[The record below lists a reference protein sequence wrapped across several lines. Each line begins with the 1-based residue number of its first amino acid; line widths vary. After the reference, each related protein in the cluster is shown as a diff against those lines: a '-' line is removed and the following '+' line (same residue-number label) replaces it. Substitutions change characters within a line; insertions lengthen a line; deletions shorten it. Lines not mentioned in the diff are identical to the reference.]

1 MAYVGRGLN
10 QEGGQYRKLDSISSN
25 FDGSEVSFNL
35 TIDGLEVTPTAQ
47 NLLISLGGVI
57 QEPGTAFSVDG
68 STITFASAPDSS
80 ASFFGVLMGEA
91 SFIAR
96 GTVGAAE
103 MGITAGAVTASAGV
117 VVDSAKNLIGLNN
130 VTATSFRGDVSGSST
145 STGSFG
151 SLVVP
156 GQSTLGVTSATSLD
170 ADGGVTVDNITI
182 DGTEIDLSSGD
193 LTLDVE
199 GDIILDAN
207 GADVKLKDDGTEF
220 GRFSRVSSDLVI
232 KSISNNNDILFKGVD
247 NSATITAL
255 TLDMSEAGNASFNND
270 ATFGGSV
277 TASAGT
283 ITGDFS
289 VGGTLTAQEVHTEF
303 ESASILFTSG
313 STQFGNSSDDV
324 HDFKGNTI
332 SGSITSTGSFGSI
345 VTKGTGVTTFNGG
358 NVGIGTNNP
367 DGKVHIHSATAGS
380 VTAGG
385 SADELVVENNG
396 DAGISVLSPDGNSSR
411 IQFGSTSD
419 NDIGHIGGFYN
430 SGNEYLFFSVDGST
444 RMVIG
449 GATSAGNVGIGTDN
463 PGSPLDVRGTSSEP
477 IVNFGDAASRDSE
490 ATNLVGSGNFR
501 YQFQNGA
508 SNRCSV
514 IEGGGDIAANETA
527 VYFTGFASGQ
537 DTGHKNLGGIM
548 IFRKNTG
555 NTNQNGS
562 KLLFRTKADNTTS
575 STTRMVID
583 SSGDVGIGTD
593 SPAYKL
599 DVYENDATHV
609 AKFRNDNNN
618 YTGTGVLIQVGKDV
632 PASAGDCQYLTFQ
645 DGNGTDAGG
654 IRNSSTVANPEFFNG
669 SDLRMKK
676 DVAETQVKG
685 LETINAIPLKEWNWN
700 SKIEKP
706 KTTIGIVADDLQKVL
721 PELVSESTTLKGWEH
736 CVKDGEEPLKTIP
749 TETQLT
755 LILMKAVQE
764 LSTEVQILKAQV
776 SGSN

>member
-1 MAYVGRGLN
+1 
-10 QEGGQYRKLDSISSN
+10 
-25 FDGSEVSFNL
+25 DGSEVSFNL

-156 GQSTLGVTSATSLD
+156 GQSILGVTSATSLD

-207 GADVKLKDDGTEF
+207 GADVRLKDDGTEF

-332 SGSITSTGSFGSI
+332 SGSVTSTGSFGSI
-345 VTKGTGVTTFNGG
+345 ETKGAGVTTFNGG
-358 NVGIGTNNP
+358 NVGIGT
-367 DGKVHIHSATAGS
+367 
-380 VTAGG
+380 
-385 SADELVVENNG
+385 
-396 DAGISVLSPDGNSSR
+396 
-411 IQFGSTSD
+411 
-419 NDIGHIGGFYN
+419 
-430 SGNEYLFFSVDGST
+430 
-444 RMVIG
+444 
-449 GATSAGNVGIGTDN
+449 
-463 PGSPLDVRGTSSEP
+463 
-477 IVNFGDAASRDSE
+477 
-490 ATNLVGSGNFR
+490 
-501 YQFQNGA
+501 
-508 SNRCSV
+508 
-514 IEGGGDIAANETA
+514 
-527 VYFTGFASGQ
+527 
-537 DTGHKNLGGIM
+537 
-548 IFRKNTG
+548 
-555 NTNQNGS
+555 
-562 KLLFRTKADNTTS
+562 
-575 STTRMVID
+575 
-583 SSGDVGIGTD
+583 
-593 SPAYKL
+593 
-599 DVYENDATHV
+599 
-609 AKFRNDNNN
+609 
-618 YTGTGVLIQVGKDV
+618 
-632 PASAGDCQYLTFQ
+632 
-645 DGNGTDAGG
+645 
-654 IRNSSTVANPEFFNG
+654 STV
-669 SDLRMKK
+669 
-676 DVAETQVKG
+676 
-685 LETINAIPLKEWNWN
+685 
-700 SKIEKP
+700 
-706 KTTIGIVADDLQKVL
+706 
-721 PELVSESTTLKGWEH
+721 VS
-736 CVKDGEEPLKTIP
+736 
-749 TETQLT
+749 QLH
-755 LILMKAVQE
+755 LAKA
-764 LSTEVQILKAQV
+764 S
-776 SGSN
+776 